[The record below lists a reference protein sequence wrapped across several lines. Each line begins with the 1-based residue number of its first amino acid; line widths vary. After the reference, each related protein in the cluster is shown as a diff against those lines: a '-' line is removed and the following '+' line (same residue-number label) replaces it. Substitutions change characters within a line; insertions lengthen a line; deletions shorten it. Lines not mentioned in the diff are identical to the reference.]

1 MTDTG
6 DNGGVKRRLRL
17 TLVALIAAL
26 LSPVCLVPAV
36 LTLVSLPLTLLW
48 VGIPLLIGTTWVG
61 RRLFDAH
68 RYGAGYV
75 LGREVARPYRS
86 QAQHRGFFVVVRA
99 LLTDGATW
107 RDLLWV
113 GVNATAGLVVTVLPV
128 AFLAGA
134 GAAVLLPV
142 LALTPW
148 QPPAAPWWALGWVG
162 WAAAVG
168 LFAAWWSATPALVR
182 SWAAM
187 AAGMLGPS
195 RTSVLSSRVAQLTSS
210 RAESVDSAAQEIR
223 RIERDLHDGVQVHLV
238 SLGLTIGLAEELV
251 DSSPAQARRYLTEA
265 QSSVTSTLQ
274 QLRRLVHGIH
284 PPVLAD
290 RGLVGAVRALALD
303 LPLDVAVRAVGFGD
317 GDATRLP
324 APVEACAYF
333 VISEALANVVK
344 HSGAAHGEILLDLE
358 PGLLRAVVRDDG
370 RGGAHPVPG
379 NGLAGMR
386 GRLAA
391 FDGTLT
397 LASPPGG
404 PTLVTM
410 EMPCEPLSPK
420 TTPSSAPG

>member
-1 MTDTG
+1 M
-6 DNGGVKRRLRL
+6 KRRLQL
-17 TLVALIAAL
+17 TLVAVIAAL
-26 LSPVCLVPAV
+26 LSLVCLVPAV

-48 VGIPLLIGTTWVG
+48 VGIPLLIGSTWVG
-61 RRLFDAH
+61 RRLLDAH

-99 LLTDGATW
+99 VLTDEATW

-113 GVNATAGLVVTVLPV
+113 GVNVTAGLVVTLLPV
-128 AFLAGA
+128 VFLVGA
-134 GAAVLLPV
+134 LAAVLLPV

-148 QPPAAPWWALGWVG
+148 RPPAAPWWALGWIG
-162 WAAAVG
+162 WLIAVG
-168 LFAAWWSATPALVR
+168 LLAAWWATTPPLVR

-187 AAGMLGPS
+187 AAGLLGPS

-210 RAESVDSAAQEIR
+210 RAESVDSAAQEIS

-238 SLGLTIGLAEELV
+238 SLGLTIGLAEELI
-251 DSSPAQARRYLTEA
+251 DADPAQARQYLAEA
-265 QSSVTSTLQ
+265 QSSVTATLQ
-274 QLRRLVHGIH
+274 DLRRLVHGIH

-303 LPLDVAVRAVGFGD
+303 LPLDVAVRASGFGAD
-317 GDATRLP
+317 EAARLP
-324 APVEACAYF
+324 TPVEACAYF

-344 HSGAAHGEILLDLE
+344 HSGAAHGEILLELA
-358 PGLLRAVVRDDG
+358 PGVLRAVVRDDG

-386 GRLAA
+386 SRLAA

-397 LASPPGG
+397 LTSPPGG

-420 TTPSSAPG
+420 TTPSSGRG